1 MAKKQ
6 SNTVRVRSQSTIKET
21 KPMRHRR
28 PVEWGHDDNGQQI
41 VTRAAGRWARDLPAF
56 RLRGLRD
63 TIKDMNGVVRAF
75 DASNGMP
82 EAQRLLML
90 SMTASVARGLMLQA
104 ADDFRAVLALSP
116 QLRAAI
122 AREDQRFETKGGVA

>member
-6 SNTVRVRSQSTIKET
+6 SSTARTRSQSINRKT
-21 KPMRHRR
+21 KPTKRCR

-41 VTRAAGRWARDLPAF
+41 VTRAAGRWASNLPAF

-63 TIKDMNGVVRAF
+63 TIKDMGGVVRAF

-90 SMTASVARGLMLQA
+90 SMTASVARELMLQA
-104 ADDFRAVLALSP
+104 ADDFRAILALSP

-122 AREDQRFETKGGVA
+122 AREDRRFETKGGAV